1 MTAIHALASAHTSIR
16 LCGVRAETLVKV
28 MCSPIWLNVASW
40 LVCQQWWFF
49 FQDRT
54 CDDGSRSDSSSISDG
69 YIANNRR
76 ANADV
81 DIVTQLGSGKIRR
94 RVANAIGTV
103 QYAVLTDA

>member
-1 MTAIHALASAHTSIR
+1 M
-16 LCGVRAETLVKV
+16 VV
-28 MCSPIWLNVASW
+28 
-40 LVCQQWWFF
+40 F

-103 QYAVLTDA
+103 QYAVLTDASISIHDDVAVMVDAQSFVENIFGDFNAESAS